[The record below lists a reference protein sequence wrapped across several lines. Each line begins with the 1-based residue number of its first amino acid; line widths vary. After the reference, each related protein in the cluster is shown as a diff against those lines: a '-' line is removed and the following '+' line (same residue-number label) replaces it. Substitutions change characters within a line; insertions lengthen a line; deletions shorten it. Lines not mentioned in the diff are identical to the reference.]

1 MAMLVITCHNQ
12 RVYCWILIE
21 VGIIKQQII
30 AHYHFLPT
38 LEGQHMFIARLPS
51 MCQVGYL
58 QMEQHPANNNHDA
71 NVSAPLPTFGNLQK
85 GMSNINCIKKH
96 WEIGNVYYIYTYIYI
111 YILCIHVYIY
121 IHVVSSVSWSSW
133 GPRMISVLAGCCSR
147 WSARWWRWLWWFWWS
162 PTWIPRCAAWLAM
175 AGWVSRY
182 LKIQKNAKHG
192 KILRK

>member
-85 GMSNINCIKKH
+85 GMSNINCKKKH
-96 WEIGNVYYIYTYIYI
+96 WEIGNVYYIYIYIHIYI
-111 YILCIHVYIY
+111 YYVYMCIYIY
-121 IHVVSSVSWSSW
+121 MLFHQFLDLLGGHEWSRFSQAAVLDDRRD
-133 GPRMISVLAGCCSR
+133 GGGGFDDFGGHQPGYQGVPRG
-147 WSARWWRWLWWFWWS
+147 
-162 PTWIPRCAAWLAM
+162 
-175 AGWVSRY
+175 
-182 LKIQKNAKHG
+182 
-192 KILRK
+192 